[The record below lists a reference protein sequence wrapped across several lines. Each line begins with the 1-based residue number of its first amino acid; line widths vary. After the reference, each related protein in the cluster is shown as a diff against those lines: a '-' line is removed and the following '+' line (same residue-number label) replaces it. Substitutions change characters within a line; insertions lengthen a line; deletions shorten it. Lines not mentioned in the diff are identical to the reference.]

1 MTALQKT
8 DGNIIEDKGQADNE
22 RAGIGSL
29 LDKGERV
36 RIIVTMLHIARSPA
50 LPALLLLLAAISL
63 PVVAG
68 GEEVVTLTLSAAL
81 QTALANNLDLA
92 NAALETAR
100 SEKERAITARKQLP
114 DVSFSAGYTRLE
126 EPAAAEPP
134 IPGFTL
140 PDSESGVAATAKMPL
155 YTGGRLKSARE
166 MASRGVDLTREGE
179 RRAKSDLLLE
189 TATVFYELRVS
200 RRLVEIAGEA
210 LESSRRHLDD
220 VEALLAQGLTA
231 RVDLFRSE
239 LNAAQRERD
248 LADAE
253 ALHFLKAEHLS
264 SLLFPD
270 RIVRVKAEWQPAEP
284 EELPSVEEWMA
295 VAEERSPE
303 IISTRLSLDLA
314 RAGVAAAR
322 AERMPSV
329 GLFGAYG
336 ARDEYFTVDS
346 EDRYWNAGMSL
357 SLPLYRGGRTL
368 LEIDRSRDAAAQAS
382 NSMVST
388 RRLIRRRVVE
398 ARTGTALAKRQR
410 ATALKAVTAGEE
422 NLRVT
427 TLKYRQGLV
436 ANIDVIDAL
445 LSLSRAQLDRVRA
458 LRDYHVAHAR
468 LMRLAGTIEDLL

>member
-1 MTALQKT
+1 MP
-8 DGNIIEDKGQADNE
+8 
-22 RAGIGSL
+22 
-29 LDKGERV
+29 
-36 RIIVTMLHIARSPA
+36 HIARFHA
-50 LPALLLLLAAISL
+50 LPALLLLLAATSL
-63 PVVAG
+63 PLAAQ

-100 SEKERAITARKQLP
+100 SEKESAITARKQLP
-114 DVSFSAGYTRLE
+114 NVSLSAGYTRLE
-126 EPAAAEPP
+126 EPGSAEPP
-134 IPGFTL
+134 FPGFTL
-140 PDSESGVAATAKMPL
+140 PDSESAVAASAQMPL
-155 YTGGRLKSARE
+155 FTGGRLKSARE
-166 MASRGVDLTREGE
+166 IAAREVDLAREEE
-179 RRAKSDLLLE
+179 RRVRSDLLLE
-189 TATVFYELRVS
+189 TATVFYELRAS

-210 LESSRRHLDD
+210 LASSRRHLDD
-220 VEALLAQGLTA
+220 VKALLAQGLTA

-239 LNAAQRERD
+239 LNEAQRERD

-253 ALHFLKAEHLS
+253 ALHLLKAEHLS

-270 RIVRVKAEWQPAEP
+270 RVVRVKAEWQPAEP

-303 IISTRLSLDLA
+303 IIATRLSLDLA
-314 RAGVAAAR
+314 RTGVAAAR
-322 AERMPSV
+322 AERRPSV

-336 ARDEYFTVDS
+336 ARDEHFTLAD

-357 SLPLYRGGRTL
+357 SFPLYRGGRTL

-382 NSMVST
+382 NSTVST

-445 LSLSRAQLDRVRA
+445 LSLSQAQLDRVRA

-468 LMRLAGTIEDLL
+468 LMRLAGTIEDLP

>member
-1 MTALQKT
+1 MTGDRRAAAASL
-8 DGNIIEDKGQADNE
+8 DNM
-22 RAGIGSL
+22 APA
-29 LDKGERV
+29 
-36 RIIVTMLHIARSPA
+36 RIIVPIMGVRKRAGRDGPFSRAGKALMLAAGLA
-50 LPALLLLLAAISL
+50 LPVPAQ
-63 PVVAG
+63 G
-68 GEEVVTLTLSAAL
+68 GETVTLTLPEAL
-81 QTALANNLDLA
+81 QTVLANNLDLA

-100 SEKERAITARKQLP
+100 AEKERAITVRKQLP
-114 DVSFSAGYTRLE
+114 DVSLSAGYTRLE
-126 EPAAAEPP
+126 EPRSAAPP
-134 IPGFTL
+134 LPGFTL
-140 PDSESGVAATAKMPL
+140 PDSESAVAATAKMPL

-166 MASRGVDLTREGE
+166 ISSRGVELTREKE
-179 RRAKSDLLLE
+179 RRARSDILLE
-189 TATVFYELRVS
+189 TATVFYDLRAS

-210 LESSRRHLDD
+210 LASSRRHLDD
-220 VEALLAQGLTA
+220 VKALLAQGLTA

-253 ALHFLKAEHLS
+253 ALHLLKAEHLS

-270 RIVRVKAEWQPAEP
+270 RIVGVKAEWQPAEP

-314 RAGVAAAR
+314 GTAVEAAR

-329 GLFGAYG
+329 GLFGSYG
-336 ARDEYFTVDS
+336 ARDEHFTFAD
-346 EDRYWNAGMSL
+346 EDRYWKAGMSL

-382 NSMVST
+382 NSVVST
-388 RRLIRRRVVE
+388 RRLVRRRIVE
-398 ARTGTALAKRQR
+398 ARIGTTLAKRQR

-445 LSLSRAQLDRVRA
+445 LSLSRARFDRVQA
-458 LRDYHVAHAR
+458 LRDYHIAHAR
-468 LMRLAGTIEDLL
+468 LMRLAGTIEDLP

>member
-1 MTALQKT
+1 M
-8 DGNIIEDKGQADNE
+8 
-22 RAGIGSL
+22 
-29 LDKGERV
+29 V
-36 RIIVTMLHIARSPA
+36 RIVCSPA
-50 LPALLLLLAAISL
+50 LPALLLLLAALSI
-63 PVVAG
+63 PVSAG
-68 GEEVVTLTLSAAL
+68 GEEAVTLTLSAAL
-81 QTALANNLDLA
+81 RTALANNLDLA
-92 NAALETAR
+92 NAALETSRA
-100 SEKERAITARKQLP
+100 EKEEEIVARKQLP
-114 DVSFSAGYTRLE
+114 DVSLSAGYTRLE
-126 EPAAAEPP
+126 EPEASDFP

-140 PDSESGVAATAKMPL
+140 PDSESDVSATAKMPL

-166 MASRGVDLTREGE
+166 SASRGVELTREEE
-179 RRAKSDLLLE
+179 RRVRGDLLLE
-189 TATVFYELRVS
+189 TATVFYELRAS
-200 RRLVEIAGEA
+200 RRLVEIAAEA

-220 VEALLAQGLTA
+220 VKALLDQGLTA

-253 ALHFLKAEHLS
+253 ALHLLKGEHLS

-270 RIVRVKAEWQPAEP
+270 RVVGVKAEWQPAEP
-284 EELPSVEEWMA
+284 EELPAVEEWMA

-303 IISTRLSLDLA
+303 LISTRLSLELA
-314 RAGVAAAR
+314 RTGIKAAE
-322 AERMPSV
+322 AERKPAV
-329 GLFGAYG
+329 GLFGSYG
-336 ARDEYFTVDS
+336 ARNEEFTFDG

-368 LEIDRSRDAAAQAS
+368 LEIDRSRDAALQAS
-382 NSMVST
+382 NSTVST

-398 ARTGTALAKRQR
+398 ARTATSLAKRQR

-436 ANIDVIDAL
+436 PNIDVMDAL
-445 LSLSRAQLDRVRA
+445 LSLSQARYDRVRA

-468 LMRLAGTIEDLL
+468 LMRLAGTIEDLP